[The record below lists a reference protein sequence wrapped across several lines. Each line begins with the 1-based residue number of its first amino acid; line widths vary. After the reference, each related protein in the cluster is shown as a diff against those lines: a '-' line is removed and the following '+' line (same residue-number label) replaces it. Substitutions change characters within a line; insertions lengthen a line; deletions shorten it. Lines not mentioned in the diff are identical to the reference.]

1 MTMPNNYFERYQ
13 NHFEHFI
20 DEALKE
26 DIGSE
31 DHSSLSCIE
40 EASKSNA
47 VLLVKEVGIIAGM
60 QLAKHIFK
68 QYDPALVLPL
78 SLKMVLGLSSEI
90 KHLL

>member
-68 QYDPALVLPL
+68 QYDPALVFTPFVEDGSRVEL
-78 SLKMVLGLSSEI
+78 
-90 KHLL
+90 